1 MKDFI
6 TALSF
11 MLVIVLAHALP
22 EFIIRNTPAWFN
34 ALIAVV
40 FVGAII
46 SIMVW
51 GVKRLIE
58 RERNA
63 NR

>member
-22 EFIIRNTPAWFN
+22 EFIMRNTPAWFN

-46 SIMVW
+46 TLMVW
-51 GVKRLIE
+51 GIKRLIE

>member
-1 MKDFI
+1 
-6 TALSF
+6 

-22 EFIIRNTPAWFN
+22 EFIMRNTPAWFN

-40 FVGAII
+40 FVGGII

>member
-22 EFIIRNTPAWFN
+22 EFIMRNTPAWFN

-51 GVKRLIE
+51 GIKRLIE

>member
-1 MKDFI
+1 MKDVI

-22 EFIIRNTPAWFN
+22 EFIMRNTPAWFN

-51 GVKRLIE
+51 GIKRLIE